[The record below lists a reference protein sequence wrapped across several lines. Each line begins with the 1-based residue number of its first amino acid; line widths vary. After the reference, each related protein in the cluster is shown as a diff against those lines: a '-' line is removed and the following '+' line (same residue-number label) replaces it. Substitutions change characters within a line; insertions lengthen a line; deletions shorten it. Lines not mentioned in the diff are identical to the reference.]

1 MRLRFG
7 LKRMLGLV
15 LGAALVL
22 AVYVSYL
29 HTVPW
34 DTAGGMIG
42 WSQAAIES
50 RLGRPAQVVEKDV
63 PDPHAQRIRPRPAGG
78 VYRTLVFKT
87 FDGTFVAWLK
97 AENDEYVCLGS
108 SWIEKGLYY

>member
-1 MRLRFG
+1 
-7 LKRMLGLV
+7 MLGLV
-15 LGAALVL
+15 LEIALIL
-22 AVYVSYL
+22 AFYVSYWR
-29 HTVPW
+29 TVPW
-34 DTAGGMIG
+34 DKAGGMIG

-50 RLGRPAQVVEKDV
+50 SLGRPSQVVEQDV

-87 FDGTFVAWLK
+87 FDGTFVVWLRAGK
-97 AENDEYVCLGS
+97 DEYVCLGS